1 MRKVLYTKFSRE
13 RRNEFQIMTRITEED
28 GIRRV
33 WKLPLQKEGELHIR
47 HIYENYRKLEHL
59 YAYADVQI
67 CPCEL
72 DEEKCAL
79 AFPFVEGESLET
91 RISRHGKEK
100 DFASLKKDYELLY
113 QIIASAKGQKSFVE
127 TDAFCEVFGHP
138 ALKEGLAAAEISNI
152 DMIPGNLLLDGEK
165 VWVADYEW
173 VFPFAVPIAFIY
185 ARSVFLQEAAS
196 ALTKEEQEELYAI
209 GGISME
215 EIPVYYH
222 MEECFQEFAAG
233 KGEPNALATFYGKLH
248 RHNYPLSI
256 WEKEKMMYPVVLTE
270 TAPEERELYYE
281 DCFGLDEQKVMMLE
295 KADADGELSLQLMQ
309 EGAVIK
315 IRSLA
320 GVCSDGKTECIAF
333 SHNAELEIIDDYYF
347 LGTPVLKFR
356 NAGYEQIRIDYRIYY
371 KGDGV
376 TSQFIQ
382 YIRQNKDLRDELN
395 GEIYRKGQLQAEI
408 EAEKA
413 ALAHR
418 EEELQET
425 RKQKQFLEEEL
436 ERMRQRKVVRMA
448 DKVQHVIKR
457 SK

>member
-1 MRKVLYTKFSRE
+1 M
-13 RRNEFQIMTRITEED
+13 NIM
-28 GIRRV
+28 
-33 WKLPLQKEGELHIR
+33 WK
-47 HIYENYRKLEHL
+47 N
-59 YAYADVQI
+59 
-67 CPCEL
+67 
-72 DEEKCAL
+72 
-79 AFPFVEGESLET
+79 
-91 RISRHGKEK
+91 
-100 DFASLKKDYELLY
+100 
-113 QIIASAKGQKSFVE
+113 IIPTVTS
-127 TDAFCEVFGHP
+127 
-138 ALKEGLAAAEISNI
+138 
-152 DMIPGNLLLDGEK
+152 
-165 VWVADYEW
+165 
-173 VFPFAVPIAFIY
+173 FIY

-320 GVCSDGKTECIAF
+320 GVCSDGKTERIAF

>member
-1 MRKVLYTKFSRE
+1 M
-13 RRNEFQIMTRITEED
+13 
-28 GIRRV
+28 
-33 WKLPLQKEGELHIR
+33 
-47 HIYENYRKLEHL
+47 
-59 YAYADVQI
+59 
-67 CPCEL
+67 
-72 DEEKCAL
+72 
-79 AFPFVEGESLET
+79 
-91 RISRHGKEK
+91 
-100 DFASLKKDYELLY
+100 
-113 QIIASAKGQKSFVE
+113 
-127 TDAFCEVFGHP
+127 FGHP

-233 KGEPNALATFYGKLH
+233 KGEPNALATFY
-248 RHNYPLSI
+248 
-256 WEKEKMMYPVVLTE
+256 
-270 TAPEERELYYE
+270 YE

-320 GVCSDGKTECIAF
+320 GVCSDGKTERIAF

>member
-1 MRKVLYTKFSRE
+1 M
-13 RRNEFQIMTRITEED
+13 
-28 GIRRV
+28 
-33 WKLPLQKEGELHIR
+33 
-47 HIYENYRKLEHL
+47 
-59 YAYADVQI
+59 
-67 CPCEL
+67 
-72 DEEKCAL
+72 
-79 AFPFVEGESLET
+79 
-91 RISRHGKEK
+91 
-100 DFASLKKDYELLY
+100 
-113 QIIASAKGQKSFVE
+113 
-127 TDAFCEVFGHP
+127 
-138 ALKEGLAAAEISNI
+138 
-152 DMIPGNLLLDGEK
+152 
-165 VWVADYEW
+165 ADYEW

-320 GVCSDGKTECIAF
+320 GVCSDGKTERIAF

-413 ALAHR
+413 ALAHK

>member
-1 MRKVLYTKFSRE
+1 MIQRTADLTGQRMETQRDIATMLASRKY
-13 RRNEFQIMTRITEED
+13 
-28 GIRRV
+28 
-33 WKLPLQKEGELHIR
+33 
-47 HIYENYRKLEHL
+47 
-59 YAYADVQI
+59 
-67 CPCEL
+67 
-72 DEEKCAL
+72 
-79 AFPFVEGESLET
+79 
-91 RISRHGKEK
+91 
-100 DFASLKKDYELLY
+100 
-113 QIIASAKGQKSFVE
+113 
-127 TDAFCEVFGHP
+127 
-138 ALKEGLAAAEISNI
+138 
-152 DMIPGNLLLDGEK
+152 
-165 VWVADYEW
+165 
-173 VFPFAVPIAFIY
+173 
-185 ARSVFLQEAAS
+185 
-196 ALTKEEQEELYAI
+196 
-209 GGISME
+209 
-215 EIPVYYH
+215 
-222 MEECFQEFAAG
+222 
-233 KGEPNALATFYGKLH
+233 
-248 RHNYPLSI
+248 
-256 WEKEKMMYPVVLTE
+256 
-270 TAPEERELYYE
+270 
-281 DCFGLDEQKVMMLE
+281 EQKVMMLE

-320 GVCSDGKTECIAF
+320 GVCSDGKTERIAF

-382 YIRQNKDLRDELN
+382 YIRQNKDQRDELN